1 MENSKDF
8 FSNFDLINAYELKGR
23 FCQKRRF
30 YCDCLSINCSHF
42 LTVWATDPRL
52 VPNERYFDVVLGEK
66 RRQRYFQ
73 RVIPPNINDI
83 VVSGNFFA
91 ELTFSWPN
99 ALETQNKSV
108 YWVFTKKYFKISFI
122 WDQSGICSSN
132 RLEMRAI

>member
-8 FSNFDLINAYELKGR
+8 FANFDLINAYELKGR
-23 FCQKRRF
+23 FCQKMRF
-30 YCDCLSINCSHF
+30 YCDCLSLNCSHF

-83 VVSGNFFA
+83 VVSGNIFLQNWLSVDQMHSRLKVSLSVEFF
-91 ELTFSWPN
+91 P
-99 ALETQNKSV
+99 KS
-108 YWVFTKKYFKISFI
+108 TSKYLSFGTNLASVA
-122 WDQSGICSSN
+122 QTV
-132 RLEMRAI
+132 